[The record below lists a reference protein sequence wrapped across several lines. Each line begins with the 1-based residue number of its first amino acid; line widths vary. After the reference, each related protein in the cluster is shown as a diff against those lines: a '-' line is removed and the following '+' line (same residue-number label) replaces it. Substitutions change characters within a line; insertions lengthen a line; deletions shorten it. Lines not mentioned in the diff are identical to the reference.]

1 MGSDVLSIGISG
13 AQTAQRALSTTGH
26 NIANAHT
33 EGFSRQRVAVGTRIP
48 QNVGEGSLGSGV
60 KVTDI
65 GRVHNE
71 FITST
76 VRKNSSLANG
86 LDINH
91 EYTSQIDN
99 MLADPNAG
107 LAPTLHSFFSSI
119 NNVANDP
126 SSQSARQVMI
136 GEANALSERFLYL
149 DERFENMRQSTNA
162 TLKTHIQ
169 DVNNLAVSIAD
180 VNWKIVLAKE
190 VSQGEP
196 NDLLDERDR
205 LLHRLSEKVVVR
217 TNEQED
223 GSLNVFIGN
232 GQTLILGKNYSQ
244 LGLSPNQ
251 HDPSQLEVVYE
262 NQGARSVITQFMKG
276 GTIGG
281 LVDFRERI
289 LGGAQNE
296 LGRIAI
302 GVSKTFNE
310 QHRKGMTLENEL
322 GGDFFNSID
331 KNTPLTLP
339 RIDNEGDYEFKTTI
353 TDVNK
358 LSISDYK
365 LNFNNGQYSLIRQ
378 EDQKLVDTFKEIP
391 HEIKSEG
398 FSISLARGTNI
409 ASGDSY
415 FIRPTRAAARS
426 FDVEVNLTNDIAA
439 ASPVRIRTSVNNMGE
454 LKPEITHVANV
465 DAPSFSTKKG
475 ILSPTLTLRFIDE
488 NHIELLD
495 DKGKVVRTQQI
506 NEQNKSIPATEGEE
520 GEEGKEGKA
529 ATPEVPSIPA
539 SRNDIGEYK
548 KSDSESD
555 DDDEDEKLSPVQLGK
570 QIYYDPLKGINFYPS
585 PDGMDSGYNVKLSG
599 RAKAGDVFVIEYN
612 TDAVGDN
619 QNILELGSLQA
630 KRTLNEG
637 SSNFTEVY
645 SQLVSRIGSKTHEL
659 SVNKEAQRILYEQ
672 SIGQKEEVSGVN
684 IDEEG
689 ANLVRY
695 QKAYEA
701 NARVIGAAN
710 EMFDTLVNV
719 LGR

>member
-1 MGSDVLSIGISG
+1 MGADVLSIGISG
-13 AQTAQRALSTTGH
+13 AMTAQRSLSTAGH
-26 NIANAHT
+26 NIANAST
-33 EGFSRQRVAVGTRIP
+33 EGFSRQRVAVGTRNP
-48 QNVGEGSLGSGV
+48 QLTGVGSLGSGV
-60 KVTDI
+60 KITDI
-65 GRVHNE
+65 GRVHDE
-71 FITST
+71 FISSN
-76 VRKNSSLANG
+76 VRKNASLANG
-86 LDINH
+86 LDINY

-107 LAPTLHSFFSSI
+107 LSPTLQSFFSSI

-149 DERFENMRQSTNA
+149 DDRFENMRQGTNA
-162 TLKTHIQ
+162 TLRTHIE
-169 DVNNLAVSIAD
+169 DVNNLAASVAD
-180 VNWKIVLAKE
+180 VNWKIVLARE
-190 VSQGEP
+190 SSQGEP

-205 LLHRLSEKVVVR
+205 LLHKLSEKVEVR

-232 GQTLILGKNYSQ
+232 GQTLIIGKNYSQ
-244 LGLSPNQ
+244 LNLAANT

-262 NQGARSVITQFMKG
+262 NNGASSVITQFMKG

-281 LVDFRERI
+281 LIDFRERI

-302 GVSKTFNE
+302 GVSKTFND
-310 QHRKGMTLENEL
+310 QHHKGMTLENEL

-339 RIDNEGDYEFKTTI
+339 RFDNVGDYEFKTTI

-365 LNFNNGQYSLIRQ
+365 LNFNNGVYNLVRQ
-378 EDQKLVDTFKEIP
+378 QDQKLIDTFTEVP
-391 HEIKSEG
+391 RNIKSEG
-398 FSISLARGTNI
+398 FTINFERGTNI
-409 ASGDSY
+409 ATGDSY

-426 FDVEVNLTNDIAA
+426 FDVKVNLTNDIAA
-439 ASPVRIRTSVNNMGE
+439 ASPVRIRTSVHNLGE
-454 LKPEITHVANV
+454 LKSEINNVADINS
-465 DAPSFSTKKG
+465 PSFSTKEG
-475 ILSPTLTLRFIDE
+475 VLSPSITLRFVDE

-495 DKGKVVRTQQI
+495 DKGKVIKAQQI
-506 NEQNKSIPATEGEE
+506 NEQNKAIPATEGID
-520 GEEGKEGKA
+520 GDNSSV
-529 ATPEVPSIPA
+529 ATPNIASIPA
-539 SRNDIGEYK
+539 SRASGHA
-548 KSDSESD
+548 DSESGE
-555 DDDEDEKLSPVQLGK
+555 DEDGLSPVQLGN
-570 QIYYDPLKGINFYPS
+570 QIYYDPAKGINFFPS
-585 PDGMDSGYNVKLSG
+585 PNGMDAGYNVQLSG
-599 RAKAGDVFVIEYN
+599 TAKAGDVFVIEYN

-619 QNILELGSLQA
+619 QNILELGELQS

-645 SQLVSRIGSKTHEL
+645 SQLVSRVGSKTHEL

-672 SIGQKEEVSGVN
+672 TIGQQAEVSGVN

-689 ANLVRY
+689 ANLIRH

-701 NARVIGAAN
+701 NAKVIGTAS
-710 EMFDTLVNV
+710 EMFDTLMNA

>member
-13 AQTAQRALSTTGH
+13 AQTAQHALSTTGH
-26 NIANAHT
+26 NIANAQT
-33 EGFSRQRVAVGTRIP
+33 EGFSRQRVEVGTRIP
-48 QNVGEGSLGSGV
+48 QNTGVGSLGSGV
-60 KVTDI
+60 KITDI

-71 FITST
+71 FITSN

-86 LDINH
+86 LEINH

-119 NNVANDP
+119 NNVSNDP

-149 DERFENMRQSTNA
+149 DERFENMRQGTNA
-162 TLKTHIQ
+162 TLRTHIQ

-180 VNWKIVLAKE
+180 VNWKIVLARE

-205 LLHRLSEKVVVR
+205 LLHKLSEKVVVR

-244 LGLSPNQ
+244 LGLSTNQ

-262 NQGARSVITQFMKG
+262 NQGARSVVTQFMKG

-281 LVDFRERI
+281 LIDFRERI

-302 GVSKTFNE
+302 GVSKTFND
-310 QHRKGMTLENEL
+310 QHRKGMTLGNEL

-339 RIDNEGDYEFKTTI
+339 RLDNEGDYEFKTSI

-365 LNFNNGQYSLIRQ
+365 LNFNNGEYSLIRQ
-378 EDQKLVDTFKEIP
+378 QDQKLIDTFTEIP

-398 FSISLARGTNI
+398 FKISLERGTNI
-409 ASGDSY
+409 ANGDSY

-426 FDVEVNLTNDIAA
+426 FNVEVNLTNDIAA

-454 LKPEITHVANV
+454 MKPEINHIA
-465 DAPSFSTKKG
+465 DIDSPSFSTKQG
-475 ILSPTLTLRFIDE
+475 TLSPTLTLRFIDE

-506 NEQNKSIPATEGEE
+506 NEQNKAIPATEGES
-520 GEEGKEGKA
+520 GENGSV
-529 ATPEVPSIPA
+529 ATPDIPSIPA
-539 SRNDIGEYK
+539 SRTDSGDFS
-548 KSDSESD
+548 KSTSESD
-555 DDDEDEKLSPVQLGK
+555 EEGMSPVQLGK
-570 QIYYDPLKGINFYPS
+570 QIFYDPLKGINFFPS
-585 PDGMDSGYNVKLSG
+585 PDGMDAGYNVKLSG
-599 RAKAGDVFVIEYN
+599 SAKAGDVFVIEYN

-619 QNILELGSLQA
+619 QNILELGSLQS

-672 SIGQKEEVSGVN
+672 SIAQNEEVSGVN

-689 ANLVRY
+689 ANLIRY

-710 EMFDTLVNV
+710 EMFDTLINV

>member
-13 AQTAQRALSTTGH
+13 AQTAQTALATAGH
-26 NIANAHT
+26 NIANANT
-33 EGFSRQRVAVGTRIP
+33 EGFSRQRVDVGTRIP
-48 QNVGEGSLGSGV
+48 QNTGVGSLGSGV

-71 FITST
+71 FITSN
-76 VRKNSSLANG
+76 VRKNASLANG
-86 LDINH
+86 LDINY

-107 LAPTLHSFFSSI
+107 LAPTLHSFFSAI

-126 SSQSARQVMI
+126 SSQSARQVML

-149 DERFENMRQSTNA
+149 DDRFENMRQGTNA
-162 TLKTHIQ
+162 TLKSHIQ
-169 DVNNLAVSIAD
+169 DVNNLARAIAD
-180 VNWKIVLAKE
+180 VNWKVVLSKE

-205 LLHRLSEKVVVR
+205 LLHKLSEKVVVR

-232 GQTLILGKNYSQ
+232 GQTLVLGKNYSQ
-244 LGLSPNQ
+244 LDLSPNA

-262 NQGARSVITQFMKG
+262 NNGARSVVTKFMKG

-289 LGGAQNE
+289 LGSAQNE

-310 QHRKGMTLENEL
+310 QHQKGMTLENEL
-322 GGDFFNSID
+322 GGDFFNAID

-339 RIDNEGDYEFKTTI
+339 RLDNKGDFEFQTTI

-365 LNFNNGQYSLIRQ
+365 LNYANGEYSLIRL

-391 HEIKSEG
+391 HEVKSEG
-398 FSISLARGTNI
+398 FSINFARGTNI
-409 ASGDSY
+409 VSGDSY

-426 FDVEVNLTNDIAA
+426 FDVKVNVTNDIAA
-439 ASPVRIRTSVNNMGE
+439 ASPVRVRTSVNNLGE
-454 LKPEITHVANV
+454 LKPEISHVADV
-465 DAPSFSTKKG
+465 EAPSFSTKKG
-475 ILSPTLTLRFIDE
+475 TLSPTLTLRFIDE

-495 DKGKVVRTQQI
+495 DKGQVVRTQQI
-506 NEQNKSIPATEGEE
+506 DEQNKAIPATPAVPGEK
-520 GEEGKEGKA
+520 GEP
-529 ATPEVPSIPA
+529 ATPAIPAIPA
-539 SRNDIGEYK
+539 SRSGNGDAQKSPGDSENDI
-548 KSDSESD
+548 
-555 DDDEDEKLSPVQLGK
+555 DEDGLTPVQLGK
-570 QIYYDPLKGINFYPS
+570 QIYYDPSKGLNFFPS
-585 PDGMDSGYNVKLSG
+585 PDGMDAGYNVKLSG

-619 QNILELGSLQA
+619 QNILELGGLQS
-630 KRTLNEG
+630 KRTLNGG

-645 SQLVSRIGSKTHEL
+645 SQLVSRVGSKTHEL
-659 SVNKEAQRILYEQ
+659 GVNKEAQRILYQEA
-672 SIGQKEEVSGVN
+672 IGQREKISGVN

-689 ANLVRY
+689 ANLVRH

-710 EMFDTLVNV
+710 EMFDTLINV